1 MPAWTC
7 APGQPWSSGEAI
19 DRPGWAGQAAKLPR
33 QVQRRRAKDQELRR
47 VYHDHVEAVFGFFAY
62 SLGRQAAE
70 DLTAT
75 TFERV
80 IRHWGRYDAK
90 RASERTWILVI
101 ARNTL
106 IDHYRRQSHRQAT
119 SLDEHPLLMESLVEQ
134 EDALGRAL
142 AADAF
147 VARLAALGPREREVL
162 ALRFGGDL
170 TGAEIATAMELS
182 EANVHQII
190 SRSLKKLRAL
200 EGEG

>member
-1 MPAWTC
+1 M
-7 APGQPWSSGEAI
+7 
-19 DRPGWAGQAAKLPR
+19 D
-33 QVQRRRAKDQELRR
+33 
-47 VYHDHVEAVFGFFAY
+47 AVFGFFAY

-80 IRHWGRYDAK
+80 IRHWGRYDAR

-106 IDHYRRQSHRQAT
+106 IDHYRRQSHRQTT
-119 SLDEHPLLMESLVEQ
+119 SFDEHPLLLESLAEH
-134 EDALGRAL
+134 DDPL
-142 AADAF
+142 AQSLADDAF
-147 VARLAALGPREREVL
+147 EQRLQSLGPREREIL
-162 ALRFGGDL
+162 AMRFGGDL
-170 TGAEIATAMELS
+170 SGAEIAAAMELS

-200 EGEG
+200 EDEG

>member
-1 MPAWTC
+1 M
-7 APGQPWSSGEAI
+7 
-19 DRPGWAGQAAKLPR
+19 
-33 QVQRRRAKDQELRR
+33 QRRRAREQELRR
-47 VYHDHVEAVFGFFAY
+47 VYRDHVDAVFGFFAY

-70 DLTAT
+70 DLTAS

-80 IRHWGRYDAK
+80 IRHWGRYDSK

-106 IDHYRRQSHRQAT
+106 IDHYRRQAHRQAT
-119 SLDEHPLLMESLVEQ
+119 SLDEHPLLMDGLVEQ
-134 EDALGRAL
+134 DDPL
-142 AADAF
+142 ARTLADHAF
-147 VARLAALGPREREVL
+147 AQRLSSLKDREREVL

-170 TGAEIATAMELS
+170 SGAEIATALELS

-200 EGEG
+200 EDERGD

>member
-1 MPAWTC
+1 MTAWSHPT
-7 APGQPWSSGEAI
+7 PWLSPQGYAI
-19 DRPGWAGQAAKLPR
+19 DRPFRPGEAGKLGA
-33 QVQRRRAKDQELRR
+33 QVQRKRARDQELRR
-47 VYHDHVEAVFGFFAY
+47 VYRDHVDAVFGFFAY

-80 IRHWGRYDAK
+80 IRHWGRYDSK

-106 IDHYRRQSHRQAT
+106 IDHYRRQSHRQAA
-119 SLDEHPLLMESLVEQ
+119 SLDEHPLLMDSLVEQ
-134 EDALGRAL
+134 DDPL
-142 AADAF
+142 ARSLADDAF
-147 VARLAALGPREREVL
+147 AQRLSSLKDREREVL

-170 TGAEIATAMELS
+170 SGAEIATALELS

-200 EGEG
+200 EDE

>member
-1 MPAWTC
+1 M
-7 APGQPWSSGEAI
+7 
-19 DRPGWAGQAAKLPR
+19 
-33 QVQRRRAKDQELRR
+33 QRRRAREQELRR
-47 VYHDHVEAVFGFFAY
+47 VYRDHVDAVFGFFAY
-62 SLGRQAAE
+62 SLGRQSAE

-80 IRHWGRYDAK
+80 IRHWGRFDARK
-90 RASERTWILVI
+90 ASERTWILAI

-134 EDALGRAL
+134 DDPLGRAL
-142 AADAF
+142 ADDAF
-147 VARLAALGPREREVL
+147 EQRLSSLKPREREVL

-170 TGAEIATAMELS
+170 SGAEIAAALELS

-190 SRSLKKLRAL
+190 SRSLKKLRAA
-200 EGEG
+200 EDQGE